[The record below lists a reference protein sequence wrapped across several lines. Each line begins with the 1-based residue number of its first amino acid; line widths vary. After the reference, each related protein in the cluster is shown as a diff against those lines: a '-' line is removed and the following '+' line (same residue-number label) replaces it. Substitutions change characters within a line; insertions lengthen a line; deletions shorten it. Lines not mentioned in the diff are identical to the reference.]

1 MKCCFSQEEIPTDKL
16 LVLYYPPAMA
26 HYSWDKSVYASARA
40 REALKQVVHGL
51 KTIYWKGVVGN
62 KLLPGLVAGLIGL
75 VCLTVGALS
84 FARDGMGAGFLR
96 IFLLPFAGLILLI
109 FARLRVRAFLRR
121 QALWKSE
128 GREVATQELKAVEAE
143 IAKMPPDPSAEEAA
157 LVLRRAC
164 PSVISEIAFDGS
176 YFRAFTYMDFVMY
189 PQLRHPRDEGEL
201 PTRHS
206 RNRDAYYVGDVV
218 YDGWRLFQKDQRELE
233 DPRFIG
239 SGGRRGVI

>member
-26 HYSWDKSVYASARA
+26 HYSWDKSVYAAARA

-62 KLLPGLVAGLIGL
+62 KLAPGLIAGLIGL
-75 VCLTVGALS
+75 TSLGFWVLAL
-84 FARDGMGAGFLR
+84 ARNGLGAGYLR
-96 IFLLPFAGLILLI
+96 LLLLPFVGLALLL
-109 FARLRVRAFLRR
+109 FARLRSKAFLRR
-121 QALWKSE
+121 RALWKNE
-128 GREVATQELKAVEAE
+128 GQDIVGRELRAIEAD
-143 IAKMPPDPSAEEAA
+143 IAKMPPDPSAEQAA
-157 LVLRRAC
+157 AVLRREC

-189 PQLRHPRDEGEL
+189 PQLRHPTAEGEL
-201 PTRHS
+201 PTKHS
-206 RNRDAYYVGDVV
+206 RNRDAYYVGDIV